1 MPTHIRRR
9 IFLYVCGANHNLSQG
24 AEFKDFFFLLNTQTG
39 VFEHAVEEVSGFF
52 WRASLVQH
60 RLATLLMWS
69 LRLCDS
75 TIEGRAATPFC
86 GYTAITGAGLFP
98 LISSA
103 LFHNHIVSIR
113 SCWVYFANVPL
124 GVYTPP

>member
-1 MPTHIRRR
+1 MSVVLTT
-9 IFLYVCGANHNLSQG
+9 IFARVPSSRT
-24 AEFKDFFFLLNTQTG
+24 FFFLLNTQTG